1 MDALSSK
8 EEEARG
14 AKGSPSS
21 SGDFKFTKLDRIRRS
36 VEYRQIMVEGHK
48 FRTPHFI
55 FRWRVNRVGIQ
66 RLGISVSKKVGN
78 SCARNRV
85 KRRLREFFR
94 HNRQKLPSGVDVV
107 IIAAQGSSS
116 LETRETFEELNRA
129 VEQGFLL

>member
-8 EEEARG
+8 EEELKDE
-14 AKGSPSS
+14 KGLPSS

-36 VEYRQIMVEGHK
+36 AEYRQIMVEGLK
-48 FRTPHFI
+48 FRTSHFI
-55 FRWRVNRVGIQ
+55 FRWRVTRVGIP

-94 HNRQKLPSGVDVV
+94 HNRQKLPSGIDVV
-107 IIAAQGSSS
+107 IIAAQGSSN
-116 LETRETFEELNRA
+116 LETREIFEELNRA
-129 VEQGFLL
+129 VDQGF